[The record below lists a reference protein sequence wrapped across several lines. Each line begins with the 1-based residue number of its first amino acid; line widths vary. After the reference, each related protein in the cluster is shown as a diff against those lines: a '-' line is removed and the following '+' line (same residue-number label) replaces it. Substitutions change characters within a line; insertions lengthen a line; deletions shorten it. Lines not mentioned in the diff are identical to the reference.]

1 MKSIHVKLPYE
12 GRVVVVFEE
21 LGDQRLGEF
30 VFINDYERVTALGP
44 AYQIGIAGL
53 VEKAGLV
60 SM

>member
-1 MKSIHVKLPYE
+1 
-12 GRVVVVFEE
+12 VFEE

-44 AYQIGIAGL
+44 AYQISIAGL

-60 SM
+60 SK